1 MFFSNPEPKYML
13 FSNRSNS
20 GDKLII
26 TSSVTKDV
34 YIRPCISLIRYL
46 CKYIHLKSSLF
57 TSTLVVGNA
66 VSRIK
71 IGDWKD
77 FMFRNDKFPGF
88 GHPYNLF
95 ESKVSV
101 LIQITICR
109 DARIQ
114 MDLSKYKHNLF
125 SAEEAINYI
134 PRTKKR
140 KKVPV
145 CEMLKSS
152 LSLSSPMLPI
162 LSWKLKIIAYRDSS
176 TITHH
181 LSWSCFVNTK

>member
-1 MFFSNPEPKYML
+1 MLFFSNPAPKYTP
-13 FSNRSNS
+13 FSNGLNS

-34 YIRPCISLIRYL
+34 YTRSCISLIRYQMQI
-46 CKYIHLKSSLF
+46 YTSLF

-66 VSRIK
+66 VFWIR

-77 FMFRNDKFPGF
+77 FKFRNDKVHGF
-88 GHPYNLF
+88 GHPYSLF
-95 ESKVSV
+95 ESKIRV
-101 LIQITICR
+101 LIQVTLCAN
-109 DARIQ
+109 ARIQ
-114 MDLSKYKHNLF
+114 MDLSKNKHNRF

-145 CEMLKSS
+145 CEMRESS
-152 LSLSSPMLPI
+152 DLSPPPCFQFYHGN
-162 LSWKLKIIAYRDSS
+162 WK
-176 TITHH
+176 
-181 LSWSCFVNTK
+181 